1 MTEPQR
7 RPGVAQPVQKLNP
20 HYVALGILCALI
32 LAGLIFIFAGGG
44 PTSEDKLGDQQAT
57 ANVDIED
64 PEARCANSA
73 YYDRIKTE
81 LFNRAAAGRT
91 EEREA
96 FDKLAKFAV
105 LRAET
110 PILRGYDQRTNTVSC
125 SAYVSIDLPPGV
137 AAAGAR
143 RTISA
148 EVGYAIQGDRLSLTD
163 AETIV
168 GSLATLSL
176 EGQPPEAGLDDTL
189 LNGDA
194 SVPEI
199 PVGTPESANKETGPA
214 TSYPG
219 RPSFDCDDA
228 GTRGEIAVCQN
239 SGLAALDVNMATQYR
254 RAVGAASPQKR
265 AILAQTRDRFLSYRD
280 NCPTV
285 GCMRDAYVGRMQ
297 EIRDIMEGRWRPR

>member
-20 HYVALGILCALI
+20 HYVALGVLGALI

-44 PTSEDKLGDQQAT
+44 STGVDKLGDDQAT

-64 PEARCANSA
+64 PEARCADTS
-73 YYDRIKTE
+73 YYDRIKAE
-81 LFNRAAAGRT
+81 LFARAVAGRT
-91 EEREA
+91 DDKAA
-96 FDKLAKFAV
+96 FDSLAKFAV

-110 PILRGYDQRTNTVSC
+110 PILRGYDQRTNNVSC

-137 AAAGAR
+137 AVAGGR

-148 EVGYAIQGDRLSLTD
+148 EVGYAIQGDRLTLTD
-163 AETIV
+163 AESIV
-168 GSLATLSL
+168 GSLATLSR
-176 EGQPPEAGLDDTL
+176 EGQPPEAGLDPET
-189 LNGDA
+189 NGDSA
-194 SVPEI
+194 LPEI
-199 PVGTPESANKETGPA
+199 AVPAPESAVRETGPA
-214 TSYPG
+214 TVYPG

-228 GTRGEIAVCQN
+228 RTRGEIAVCES
-239 SGLAALDVNMATQYR
+239 SGLSALDVNMATQYR
-254 RAVGAASPQKR
+254 RAVGAAGPQQR

-285 GCMRDAYVGRMQ
+285 GCIRDAYVGRMQ
-297 EIRDIMEGRWRPR
+297 EIRDIMEGRYRPR

>member
-20 HYVALGILCALI
+20 HSVALGILGALI

-44 PTSEDKLGDQQAT
+44 STGEDKLGDAQAT

-73 YYDRIKTE
+73 HYDRIKTE
-81 LFNRAAAGRT
+81 LFRRASAGRT
-91 EEREA
+91 DDKEA

-110 PILRGYDQRTNTVSC
+110 PILRGYDQRINNVTC

-137 AAAGAR
+137 AAAGGR

-148 EVGYAIQGDRLSLTD
+148 EVGYAIQGDRLTLTD
-163 AETIV
+163 AESII
-168 GSLATLSL
+168 GSLATLSR
-176 EGQPPEAGLDDTL
+176 EGQLPEAGLDEPMA
-189 LNGDA
+189 GDIA
-194 SVPEI
+194 VPEI
-199 PVGTPESANKETGPA
+199 DVGAPQSANRETGSA
-214 TSYPG
+214 TVYPG

-228 GTRGEIAVCQN
+228 RTRGEIAVCEN
-239 SGLAALDVNMATQYR
+239 SGLSALDVNMATQYR
-254 RAVGAASPQKR
+254 RAVGAASPQQR
-265 AILAQTRDRFLSYRD
+265 AILTQTRDRFLAYRD

-285 GCMRDAYVGRMQ
+285 GCIRDAYVGRMQ
-297 EIRDIMEGRWRPR
+297 EIRDIMEGRYRPR